1 MERFTIKRN
10 IHALSSREA
19 VTFAHNRGFARFGD
33 HTLHLN
39 DCIEIYIFIEGDVHY
54 VIEDEYF
61 VLNRGDILVIPPRS
75 IHVPIIKS
83 ECEYERFYMLFPRES
98 LADYLSSPLDA
109 LMTKEKGAGLRLS
122 LDDEQRSRA
131 LSILYRMSE
140 ICKTSGGEWDSLTLH
155 ALSLEFLCVLCESDD
170 RGAVSDIHLRPQRP
184 LPELIKNVLTYIST
198 SAPDVSGAADI
209 AQKFNISAPYLSSVF
224 KQYVGVT
231 VNSYLRAKKI
241 AVAKELLRDGNSVS
255 YACYASGFSDSS
267 YFIKVFKACTGVT
280 PKKYKDEN

>member
-1 MERFTIKRN
+1 MESFTVKRN
-10 IHALSSREA
+10 IHALLMREA

-39 DCIEIYIFIEGDVHY
+39 DCIEVYIFIEGDVHY

-61 VLNRGDILVIPPRS
+61 VLNRGDILVIPPRA
-75 IHVPIIKS
+75 IHVPVIKS
-83 ECEYERFYMLFPRES
+83 ECEYERFYMLFPKKS
-98 LADYLSSPLDA
+98 LSDYLSSPLDA

-122 LDDEQRSRA
+122 IDEKERSRA

-140 ICKTSGGEWDSLTLH
+140 ICKTGSGEWDSLLLH
-155 ALSLEFLCVLCESDD
+155 ALSLEFLCILRSGDGTSAESD
-170 RGAVSDIHLRPQRP
+170 SHLRASRP
-184 LPELIKNVLTYIST
+184 LPELIKKVLTYIST
-198 SAPDVSGAADI
+198 SAPDISGAADI
-209 AQKFNISAPYLSSVF
+209 AHKFHVSLPYLSSVF

-231 VNSYLRAKKI
+231 LNSYLRAKKI
-241 AVAKELLRDGNSVS
+241 AVAKELLREGNSVS

>member
-10 IHALSSREA
+10 IHAFSSREA
-19 VTFAHNRGFARFGD
+19 VTFAHNRGIGRFGD

-39 DCIEIYIFIEGDVHY
+39 DCVEIYVFIEGDVHY

-61 VLNRGDILVIPPRS
+61 VLNRGDILVIPPRA

-83 ECEYERFYMLFPRES
+83 ECEYERFYFLFPKES
-98 LADYLSSPLDA
+98 LSDYLTSPLDSLA
-109 LMTKEKGAGLRLS
+109 TKEKGAGLRLS
-122 LDDEQRSRA
+122 LDDDSRRKA

-140 ICKTSGGEWDSLTLH
+140 ICRSDGGEWDSLMLH
-155 ALSLEFLCVLCESDD
+155 ALSLEFLCI
-170 RGAVSDIHLRPQRP
+170 VSAGEDSGVALNTHLHPSRP
-184 LPELIKNVLTYIST
+184 LPELIKNILTYIST
-198 SAPDVSGAADI
+198 SAPDIAGAADI
-209 AQKFNISAPYLSSVF
+209 AEKFHISAPYLSSVF
-224 KQYVGVT
+224 KQHVGVT

-241 AVAKELLRDGNSVS
+241 AVAKELLREGQSVS

-280 PKKYKDEN
+280 PKKYKDES